1 MKEQQN
7 GAFLGNHACVTCEG
21 SDCMSL
27 YRKEG
32 DDGPY
37 LDGFCRG
44 ASACGYIKPSV
55 IAEHYDVDNMPAPKV
70 RRKINLQELE
80 EIESLGFF
88 PWKKRGTGAKV
99 AEKYSVHTKVD
110 EVKRKLVSR
119 YYKITRN
126 GETVGFKQRILPKDF
141 SRPIGDV
148 GSTSEM
154 FGQSIFEKGQK
165 YLVICTGEEDALAVA
180 ESLHSVRDG
189 KEYWTPVVSVTC
201 GDGAIAKQIRSNFD
215 YINSFEKVVL
225 MFDNDESAQK
235 EVDTVARLINPG
247 KVHIAKL
254 PMKDPCEMMGAG
266 KEDQIRQAFWKAEKF
281 SPVDVCSLGELW
293 DEYENQVEDDIF
305 GLPSAFGDLSE
316 MMNGGFAAGEVTVI
330 GALTSVGKSTI
341 LNNITYHSSFKEN
354 RKSGLI
360 YLESSPK
367 EIVDGMLSIH
377 IEENLALKKKGEKDM
392 VRLKKEFRE
401 MIGND
406 DKMMVVNHHGSFQ
419 SVDEMLEKC
428 RWLIKAGGCEL
439 LVIDPLQAAVH
450 SNENGVIDS
459 FMDSLLKLAKET
471 RAAIIVISHMKKP
484 DDDKPHGV
492 SEYSLK
498 GSSSINQI
506 AFNTLLISR
515 DKVSDNEKIKNT
527 TKLTLVKCRRTG
539 MTGNAGWLKYD
550 STSAKLMAATDPY
563 AEAELEFFE
572 QEVGEMRKPEK
583 VENDSF
589 EEAPWDDTDST
600 EDIEFMTTD

>member
-1 MKEQQN
+1 MTDKTD
-7 GAFLGNHACVTCEG
+7 GIFLGNFACVSCDS
-21 SDCMSL
+21 SDAMSL

-37 LDGFCRG
+37 LDAFCRG
-44 ASACGYIKPSV
+44 AADCGYIKPSV
-55 IAEHYDVDNMPAPKV
+55 IADFYDVNNMPAPKV

-80 EIESLGFF
+80 KIESLGFYG
-88 PWKKRGTGAKV
+88 WKKRGTGAKV
-99 AEKYSVHTKVD
+99 AEKYGVHTVVNP
-110 EVKRKLVSR
+110 EARKLTDR
-119 YYKITRN
+119 YYKITRE
-126 GETVGFKQRILPKDF
+126 GETVGYKRRILPKDF
-141 SRPIGDV
+141 SRPVGDV
-148 GSTSEM
+148 GATSEL
-154 FGQSIFEKGQK
+154 FGQSVFEKGQR
-165 YLVICTGEEDALAVA
+165 YLCVTTGEEDCLAVA
-180 ESLHSVRDG
+180 EALHAVKDG
-189 KEYWTPVVSVTC
+189 KEFWTPVVSVTC
-201 GDGAIAKQIRSNFD
+201 GDGAIAKQIRANFD

-235 EVDTVARLINPG
+235 EVETVARLINPG

-254 PMKDPCEMMGAG
+254 SMKDPCEMMGAG
-266 KEDQIRQAFWKAEKF
+266 KEDQLRQAFWKAEKF

-293 DEYENQVEDDIF
+293 SEYENQVEDDIF
-305 GLPSAFGDLSE
+305 GLPSAFGELSQ

-341 LNNITYHSSFKEN
+341 LNNIVYHSSFKES
-354 RKSGLI
+354 RKAGLI

-377 IEENLALKKKGEKDM
+377 IEENLALKKHGEKDM
-392 VRLKKEFRE
+392 VRLKKEFKE
-401 MIGND
+401 MVGKD

-419 SVDEMLEKC
+419 SPDEMMEKC
-428 RWLIKAGGCEL
+428 RWLVKAGGCEL

-471 RAAIIVISHMKKP
+471 RAAIIVISHMRKP

-515 DKVSDNEKIKNT
+515 DKVSDNQKIKNT

-539 MTGNAGWLKYD
+539 MTGNAGWLNYD
-550 STSAKLMAATDPY
+550 STSAKLKAATDPY
-563 AEAELEFFE
+563 IEADLGVFE
-572 QEVGEMRKPEK
+572 QEVGEMQKPDTTP
-583 VENDSF
+583 NDDF
-589 EEAPWDDTDST
+589 D
-600 EDIEFMTTD
+600 FMTT